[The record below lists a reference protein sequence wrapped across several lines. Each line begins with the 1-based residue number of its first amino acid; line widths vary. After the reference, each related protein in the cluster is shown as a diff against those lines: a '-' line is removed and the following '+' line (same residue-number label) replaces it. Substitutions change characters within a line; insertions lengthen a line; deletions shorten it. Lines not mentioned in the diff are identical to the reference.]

1 MTPMPPTRVVLTLA
15 VVIAAVA
22 LLLFSPADRWLLA
35 LAETMRASGPV
46 GWLLFAAAYITGT
59 VLLLPGSLL
68 TLVAGFTYGP
78 VWGTLLVS
86 PVSVAAATAAFL
98 TGRYLARGWATKQA
112 AAHPKFAAVDRAV
125 AGNGF
130 KVVLLLRLSPLFPF
144 NLLNYAL
151 ALTGVRA
158 GAYVSASLLGML
170 PGTVLYV
177 YLGSLITSAA
187 ALTAERPNAGP
198 WGQALFVTGLLA
210 TAAVTWFTAR
220 LARRELEKL
229 TDAP

>member
-1 MTPMPPTRVVLTLA
+1 MSRLRLALTLTLA
-15 VVIAAVA
+15 LAALG
-22 LLLFSPADRWLLA
+22 LLFFSPADHWLLS
-35 LAETMRASGPV
+35 LAETMRASGPA
-46 GWLLFAAAYITGT
+46 GWLLFAAAYVAGT
-59 VLLLPGSLL
+59 VFLLPGSLL

-98 TGRYLARGWATKQA
+98 TGRYLARGWAATKA
-112 AAHPKFAAVDRAV
+112 AAHPRFAAVDRAL

-151 ALTGVRA
+151 ALTGVRM
-158 GAYVSASLLGML
+158 GAYVAASILGML

-177 YLGSLITSAA
+177 YLGSLITNAA
-187 ALTAERPNAGP
+187 ALTAERPAAGL
-198 WGQALFVTGLLA
+198 WGQALFVAGLCA

-220 LARRELEKL
+220 LARRELDKL
-229 TDAP
+229 TNVS